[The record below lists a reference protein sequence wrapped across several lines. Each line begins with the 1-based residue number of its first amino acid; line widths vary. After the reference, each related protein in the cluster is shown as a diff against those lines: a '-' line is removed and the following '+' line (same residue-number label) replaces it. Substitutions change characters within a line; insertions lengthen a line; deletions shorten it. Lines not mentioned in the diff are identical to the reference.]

1 MSEKIHLPCP
11 DEQECGS
18 SDAYSFNDTKGQGYC
33 HACELKTWVHED
45 ELWAKRGSGKGF
57 KILSNA
63 VGTNHNVVE
72 DFTPKHDSAQN
83 FVPKDIKEP
92 IGGKFVGMR
101 GITSATMEKFNV
113 KTDGD
118 KQNYVYPSGGVKTRY
133 ISTKD
138 FSASNLRSD
147 ELFGMN
153 LFPVNASRIVTITEG
168 ELDAMSAWQMLS
180 QGSTYVNPVVSLPSA
195 TPSGKLWEKCKG
207 WLDSFEKIILSV
219 DNDDAGR
226 KVAERISLMFPR
238 KVFVMNHG
246 DYKDAN
252 DFLQAGDQKA
262 YKSAWW
268 GAKPYR
274 PDDMLVDAED
284 YLELFDESPDFEY
297 FTTGIPELDE
307 KILGINKG
315 YFTVIQAPTGVGKT
329 EVMRYL
335 EYRCLTTSNYKFA
348 YMHLEESKLRSVL
361 GLVSY
366 DLNDN
371 LTLKKF
377 IDEKGRE
384 EEVRESISKLTD
396 GERMLQFSFNA
407 EDGYEVLLDKIKYMK
422 AAFDIDYVFFEPIQ
436 DLVHGEDK
444 EGKLADLSSRLGTM
458 ASDLDVGIVTI
469 AHQNQNGDTMYS
481 TMIGK
486 KAAFEI
492 TLHRDQE
499 AEDIV
504 ERNRTKVR
512 VGRKNRV
519 GLGNG
524 PAGALD
530 FLAETYTLVPVQ
542 PPKEPKINGT
552 DDF

>member
-11 DEQECGS
+11 DLGCGS
-18 SDAYSFNDTKGQGYC
+18 SDAYCWNEAKGVGHC
-33 HACELKTWVHED
+33 KSCDLGTWVYD
-45 ELWAKRGSGKGF
+45 NELWARHGKQGKGF
-57 KILSNA
+57 KLGAKNSA
-63 VGTNHNVVE
+63 AQVVE
-72 DFTPKHDSAQN
+72 D
-83 FVPKDIKEP
+83 FVPKDIKESK
-92 IGGKFVGMR
+92 GTFVGMR
-101 GITSATMEKFNV
+101 GITQTTMEKFNV

-118 KQNYVYPSGGVKTRY
+118 KQHYVYPSGGVKTRY

-153 LFPVNASRIVTITEG
+153 LFAVNASRIVTITEG

-246 DYKDAN
+246 DHKDAN

-262 YKSAWW
+262 YKGAWW

-274 PDDMLVDAED
+274 PDDMLVDADD
-284 YLELFDESPDFEY
+284 YLNLFDESPDFEY

-384 EEVRESISKLTD
+384 EDVRESISKLTD

-469 AHQNQNGDTMYS
+469 AHQNQNGDTMYA

-492 TLHRDQE
+492 LLERDQE
-499 AEDIV
+499 AEDFQ
-504 ERNRTKVR
+504 ERNRTKVK

-530 FLAETYTLVPVQ
+530 FDVDTYTLKVVHGPQ
-542 PPKEPKINGT
+542 EPKTENT
-552 DDF
+552 NDF

>member
-11 DEQECGS
+11 DLGCGS
-18 SDAYSFNDTKGQGYC
+18 SDAYCWNEAKGVGHC
-33 HACELKTWVHED
+33 KSCDLGTWVYD
-45 ELWAKRGSGKGF
+45 NELWARHGKQGKGF
-57 KILSNA
+57 KLGAKNSA
-63 VGTNHNVVE
+63 AQVVE
-72 DFTPKHDSAQN
+72 D
-83 FVPKDIKEP
+83 FVPKDIKESK
-92 IGGKFVGMR
+92 GTFVGMR
-101 GITSATMEKFNV
+101 GITQTTMEKFNV

-118 KQNYVYPSGGVKTRY
+118 KQHYVYPSGGVKTRY

-168 ELDAMSAWQMLS
+168 EVDTMSAWQMLS

-262 YKSAWW
+262 YKGAWW

-274 PDDMLVDAED
+274 PDDMLVDADD
-284 YLELFDESPDFEY
+284 YLNLFDESPDFEY

-384 EEVRESISKLTD
+384 EEVRESISKLTG
-396 GERMLQFSFNA
+396 GERMLQFSFHA

-469 AHQNQNGDTMYS
+469 AHQNQNGDTMYA

-492 TLHRDQE
+492 LLERDQE
-499 AEDIV
+499 AEDFQ
-504 ERNRTKVR
+504 ERNRTKVK

-530 FLAETYTLVPVQ
+530 FDVDTYTLKVVHGPQ
-542 PPKEPKINGT
+542 EPKTENT
-552 DDF
+552 NDF

>member
-11 DEQECGS
+11 DLGCGS
-18 SDAYSFNDTKGQGYC
+18 SDAYCWNEAKGVGHC
-33 HACELKTWVHED
+33 KSCDLGTWVYD
-45 ELWAKRGSGKGF
+45 NELWARHGKQGKGF
-57 KILSNA
+57 KLGAKNSA
-63 VGTNHNVVE
+63 AQVVE
-72 DFTPKHDSAQN
+72 D
-83 FVPKDIKEP
+83 FVPKDIKESK
-92 IGGKFVGMR
+92 GTFVGMR
-101 GITSATMEKFNV
+101 GITQTTMEKFNV

-118 KQNYVYPSGGVKTRY
+118 KQHYVYPSGGVKTRY

-153 LFPVNASRIVTITEG
+153 LFAVNASRIVTITEG

-262 YKSAWW
+262 YKGAWW

-274 PDDMLVDAED
+274 PDDMLVDADD
-284 YLELFDESPDFEY
+284 YLNLFDESPDFEY

-377 IDEKGRE
+377 IDEKARE

-469 AHQNQNGDTMYS
+469 AHQNQNGDTMYA

-492 TLHRDQE
+492 LLERDQE
-499 AEDIV
+499 AEDFQ
-504 ERNRTKVR
+504 ERNRTKVK

-530 FLAETYTLVPVQ
+530 FDVDTYTLKVVKGPQ
-542 PPKEPKINGT
+542 EPKTNGT